1 VKFFIVVTQKKEKGK
16 KINFKILVQSWRR
29 FSKILENFAQILKK
43 QFGKNKIKFPTC
55 DQFHS

>member
-1 VKFFIVVTQKKEKGK
+1 VVTQKKEKGK